1 MTQPRAGGLNRS
13 GFSWERRCA
22 DRSWTRM
29 IKDVLRLELHGGLS
43 HEAVVRSLSVFKG
56 IAATYVLLATPAH

>member
-1 MTQPRAGGLNRS
+1 
-13 GFSWERRCA
+13 
-22 DRSWTRM
+22 M